1 MSSRLSVRAAA
12 LDDVEFLVDGNARMA
27 WETERLELD
36 RERLRA
42 GVEAVFMDAGRG
54 FYLIAELDGE
64 RAAQMMITY
73 EWSDWRNGVFWWIQS
88 VYTVPHWRRRG
99 VFRRMHDAV
108 ASQAKADPKVCG
120 IRLYVEEDN
129 HSAETVYQRVGLA
142 RSAYRVYED
151 DFVLSKE
158 RPSQAHEK
166 EVP

>member
-1 MSSRLSVRAAA
+1 MRSRLSVRAAA
-12 LDDVEFLVDGNARMA
+12 LGDVEFLVDGNARMA

-88 VYTVPHWRRRG
+88 VYTVPEMRG
-99 VFRRMHDAV
+99 RGAFRALYDAV
-108 ASQAKADPKVCG
+108 EAMAREHGGVCG
-120 IRLYVEEDN
+120 LRLYVEAHNETAQATYRRCGM
-129 HSAETVYQRVGLA
+129 SETVYRM
-142 RSAYRVYED
+142 
-151 DFVLSKE
+151 F
-158 RPSQAHEK
+158 
-166 EVP
+166 EVAQ